1 MKRLRPMF
9 KKLEFIFLKEIP
21 PSELMA
27 LKYMTEF
34 EVIYYEAFLIE
45 RRLPVSIREILDCV
59 DFVVLHERDLR
70 CFEYWSRMGE
80 LYRRAMQYLR
90 ENTSID
96 EDPIFGEGNYAEDR
110 IRPRYKYKLRLLRSY
125 ATSKGYVIG

>member
-1 MKRLRPMF
+1 
-9 KKLEFIFLKEIP
+9 
-21 PSELMA
+21 
-27 LKYMTEF
+27 MTEF

-45 RRLPVSIREILDCV
+45 RRLPVSIREVLDCV

-80 LYRRAMQYLR
+80 FYRRAMQYLR

-96 EDPIFGEGNYAEDR
+96 EDPIFGEGNYEEDR
-110 IRPRYKYKLRLLRSY
+110 IRPRYEYKLRLLRSY